1 MMQHGNES
9 KDILTSRVKKICIVN
24 NINMYKCLLDS
35 NYYSFVKKQM
45 CSSPNQHEDGGYI
58 DILRMLLKDR
68 NEENTTLLK
77 LLLKPYLFYV
87 THYLCNLSFY
97 L

>member
-9 KDILTSRVKKICIVN
+9 KDILTSRVKKICIV
-24 NINMYKCLLDS
+24 NMYKCLLDS

-45 CSSPNQHEDGGYI
+45 CSSPNQHGDGGYI

-77 LLLKPYLFYV
+77 LLLKPY
-87 THYLCNLSFY
+87 
-97 L
+97 

>member
-9 KDILTSRVKKICIVN
+9 KDILTSRVKKICIDN

-45 CSSPNQHEDGGYI
+45 KGLEAKGPFSCLGLQVRIKRAYQVPINFS
-58 DILRMLLKDR
+58 LLWLVK
-68 NEENTTLLK
+68 
-77 LLLKPYLFYV
+77 YF
-87 THYLCNLSFY
+87 
-97 L
+97 